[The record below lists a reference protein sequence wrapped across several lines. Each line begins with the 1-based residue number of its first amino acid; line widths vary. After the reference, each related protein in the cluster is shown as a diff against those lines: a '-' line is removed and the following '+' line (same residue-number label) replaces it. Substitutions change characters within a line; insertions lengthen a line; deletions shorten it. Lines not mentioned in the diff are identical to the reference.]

1 MKTCNFCGTEVSDD
15 EIICPKCNSTI
26 EDEDVKK
33 NKLMAVLAY
42 FGPLVLIPIFAA
54 PKSKFARFHANQGL
68 ILLIFNVIC
77 TILSRIDVLPLFI
90 YPALSCFSLFLFV
103 LFIIGIVNVA
113 KGKFKNLPVIGNIVI
128 LKAK

>member
-1 MKTCNFCGTEVSDD
+1 
-15 EIICPKCNSTI
+15 
-26 EDEDVKK
+26 
-33 NKLMAVLAY
+33 MAVLAY

-90 YPALSCFSLFLFV
+90 YPVLSCFSLFLFV

-113 KGKFKNLPVIGNIVI
+113 KGKFKKLPVIGNIAI